1 VREGEGEGASQEPT
15 GARRGRTPSR
25 SSREIAD
32 AAIALADRDGLPAIT
47 MRAVARAIGT
57 GAASLYRYVSTR
69 NELIEL
75 MVEEVNGEFDLHG
88 SATGSWVDHMLDL
101 AQQARAI
108 YRRHPWMLEALD
120 TTPALGRNGYA
131 YLDHALAV
139 LAATGAD
146 GRTRLEAV
154 GVFTGLV
161 RMLCKQESD
170 HLRAVRA
177 KAPEHAALST
187 DLAAM
192 ASTGSYP
199 HLAAAL
205 ADTGPIDDQF
215 DRILRRVITGLLLI
229 DN

>member
-1 VREGEGEGASQEPT
+1 MPAERGSSRMPI

-25 SSREIAD
+25 SSREIAE
-32 AAIALADRDGLPAIT
+32 AAIALADRDGLSAVT
-47 MRAVARAIGT
+47 MRAVAGDIGT

-69 NELIEL
+69 NELIDL
-75 MVEEVNGEFDLHG
+75 MVEKVNGEFDLQAA
-88 SATGSWVDHMLDL
+88 ATWSWVDHMLDL
-101 AQQARAI
+101 ARQARGI

-120 TTPALGRNGYA
+120 TTPALGGNGYA
-131 YLDHALAV
+131 YLDHTLAV
-139 LAATGAD
+139 LAPTGAD

-161 RMLCKQESD
+161 RMLCKQEHEQRRAARAEARED
-170 HLRAVRA
+170 TALTVHLTAI
-177 KAPEHAALST
+177 
-187 DLAAM
+187 

-205 ADTGPIDDQF
+205 ADNAPTDDQF

-229 DN
+229 DD